1 MDNSND
7 FATGYAVGRDAMNGG
22 GYGNGSG
29 FFGNDWAWIVILLL
43 FGYGNGRGFG
53 GFGGGFGG
61 GSCGCSPCATQA
73 DVRAAVDQQ
82 TLISKLDQQT
92 YGLADSTYALNNT
105 INGNFRTLDGAI
117 CNLGYQALQNT
128 NALQTQIADCCC
140 GIKGEIKDVAYGNE
154 RNSWTISKQIS
165 DCCCDI
171 EKMNMQNRFD
181 AQAYNC
187 NTLQAIDKVG
197 DRIID
202 YLANEKT
209 QALRDENFALRLA
222 ASQEKQNNYIAANQ
236 EAQTAELIRR
246 LGLDRQTCPIPAYV
260 VPNPN
265 CCYNANVTFGNGCGC
280 GSF

>member
-1 MDNSND
+1 MMEDNG
-7 FATGYAVGRDAMNGG
+7 FATGYAVGRDSTNGCG
-22 GYGNGSG
+22 GYGNGNG

-43 FGYGNGRGFG
+43 FGYGGRGFG
-53 GFGGGFGG
+53 GFGGGSGVG
-61 GSCGCSPCATQA
+61 ENYVLATDFA
-73 DVRAAVDQQ
+73 TIER
-82 TLISKLDQQT
+82 KLD
-92 YGLADSTYALNNT
+92 GINNGICDSTFQLTNTLNS
-105 INGNFRTLDGAI
+105 NFRNVDNAI
-117 CNLGYQALQNT
+117 CTLGYQALQNT
-128 NALQTQIADCCC
+128 NAIQTQLADCCC

-165 DCCCDI
+165 DCCCDL

-209 QALRDENFALRLA
+209 QALRDENFALRLS
-222 ASQEKQNNYIAANQ
+222 ASQAKQN
-236 EAQTAELIRR
+236 ELL
-246 LGLDRQTCPIPAYV
+246 LGKLSPCPTPAYV

-265 CCYNANVTFGNGCGC
+265 CCYQPVSFNTCGC
-280 GSF
+280 NGSF

>member
-1 MDNSND
+1 MTDNYSLSDIAAVTDSN
-7 FATGYAVGRDAMNGG
+7 RNNGM
-22 GYGNGSG
+22 
-29 FFGNDWAWIVILLL
+29 FGNEWAWIIILLL
-43 FGYGNGRGFG
+43 FGWGRNGFG
-53 GFGGGFGG
+53 YGGSYGGGVGENYVL
-61 GSCGCSPCATQA
+61 ATDFA
-73 DVRAAVDQQ
+73 NIER
-82 TLISKLDQQT
+82 KLD
-92 YGLADSTYALNNT
+92 GVNNGICDSTFALNNT
-105 INGNFRTLDGAI
+105 INANFRTLDNAI
-117 CNLGYQALQNT
+117 CTLGYQGAQHA
-128 NALQTQIADCCC
+128 NAIQSQLADCCC
-140 GIKGEIKDVAYGNE
+140 GIKGEIKDVAYANAINTNQLD
-154 RNSWTISKQIS
+154 RRIS

-222 ASQEKQNNYIAANQ
+222 ASQAQQN
-236 EAQTAELIRR
+236 EAL
-246 LGLDRQTCPIPAYV
+246 LNKLSPCPSPAYV

-265 CCYNANVTFGNGCGC
+265 CCYNANVTYSNCGCGC

>member
-1 MDNSND
+1 MLLM
-7 FATGYAVGRDAMNGG
+7 AM
-22 GYGNGSG
+22 
-29 FFGNDWAWIVILLL
+29 
-43 FGYGNGRGFG
+43 
-53 GFGGGFGG
+53 
-61 GSCGCSPCATQA
+61 
-73 DVRAAVDQQ
+73 
-82 TLISKLDQQT
+82 KEM
-92 YGLADSTYALNNT
+92 
-105 INGNFRTLDGAI
+105 
-117 CNLGYQALQNT
+117 LGQSQ
-128 NALQTQIADCCC
+128 
-140 GIKGEIKDVAYGNE
+140 
-154 RNSWTISKQIS
+154 S
-165 DCCCDI
+165 
-171 EKMNMQNRFD
+171 NRFD

-265 CCYNANVTFGNGCGC
+265 CCYQPVNFNNGCGC
-280 GSF
+280 GNGSF

>member
-1 MDNSND
+1 MMEDNG
-7 FATGYAVGRDAMNGG
+7 FATGYAVGRDTTNGN
-22 GYGNGSG
+22 GYGNGM
-29 FFGNDWAWIVILLL
+29 FGNGNDAWWIIILLL
-43 FGYGNGRGFG
+43 FGYGRN

-61 GSCGCSPCATQA
+61 GCGASCATQA
-73 DVRAAVDQQ
+73 DVRSAVDQQ

-105 INGNFRTLDGAI
+105 ILGNFRTLDGAI

-128 NALQTQIADCCC
+128 NALQAQIADCCC
-140 GIKGEIKDVAYGNE
+140 GVKGEIKDVAYANAMNTNQLD
-154 RNSWTISKQIS
+154 RRIS
-165 DCCCDI
+165 DCCCDL

-187 NTLQAIDKVG
+187 NTLSAIDKVG

-222 ASQEKQNNYIAANQ
+222 ASQAQQN
-236 EAQTAELIRR
+236 EAL
-246 LGLDRQTCPIPAYV
+246 LNKLSPCPSPAYF

-265 CCYNANVTFGNGCGC
+265 CCYNANVTYSNACGC

>member
-1 MDNSND
+1 MSLTTSEMTPADIRACTCGNDNY
-7 FATGYAVGRDAMNGG
+7 GNGG
-22 GYGNGSG
+22 GMWGDG
-29 FFGNDWAWIVILLL
+29 AWWIIILLL
-43 FGYGNGRGFG
+43 FGWGRN
-53 GFGGGFGG
+53 GFGGGAGG
-61 GSCGCSPCATQA
+61 NGGIGENYVLATDFA
-73 DVRAAVDQQ
+73 TIER
-82 TLISKLDQQT
+82 KLDSISN
-92 YGLADSTYALNNT
+92 GICDSTFALNNT

-117 CNLGYQALQNT
+117 CNLGYQSLQNT
-128 NALQTQIADCCC
+128 NAIQTQLANCCC
-140 GIKGEIKDVAYGNE
+140 DIQGGIKDVAYGNE
-154 RNSWTISKQIS
+154 KNSWNISKQIS
-165 DCCCDI
+165 DCCCDL

-222 ASQEKQNNYIAANQ
+222 ASQSQQN
-236 EAQTAELIRR
+236 EAL
-246 LGLDRQTCPIPAYV
+246 LNKLSPCPTPAYF

-265 CCYNANVTFGNGCGC
+265 CCYNANVTYSNACGC

>member
-1 MDNSND
+1 MMEDNG
-7 FATGYAVGRDAMNGG
+7 FATGYAVGRDSGNGGG
-22 GYGNGSG
+22 GYGNGM
-29 FFGNDWAWIVILLL
+29 FGNDWAWIIILLL
-43 FGYGNGRGFG
+43 FGYGGRGFG

-61 GSCGCSPCATQA
+61 GTSCGAPCATQA

-128 NALQTQIADCCC
+128 NTIQSQIADCCC
-140 GIKGEIKDVAYGNE
+140 DVKGAIKDVAYGNATNTAMLD
-154 RNSWTISKQIS
+154 RRIS
-165 DCCCDI
+165 DCCCDL

-187 NTLQAIDKVG
+187 NTLQAIDKLG

-202 YLANEKT
+202 YMSNEKV
-209 QALRDENFALRLA
+209 QALRDENQALRLA
-222 ASQEKQNNYIAANQ
+222 ASQSAQNAYITASQ

-265 CCYNANVTFGNGCGC
+265 CCYQPVNFNNGCGC
-280 GSF
+280 GNGSF